1 MESGTA
7 PGAIG
12 AAVAGPASSGRWLA
26 TGSLYAT
33 LALVAAATVAA
44 AVAAAVSGNPLVA
57 IAPIALVAFGYW
69 AARVPLRRPAALLLV
84 LLLVP
89 DAYLV
94 TVGQW
99 HTPLAFL
106 GDLLHF
112 GMLRSQG
119 EPTGLTGSEAIV
131 LFLLAVHVR
140 RRLQGSQVDGAAQAA
155 AARVLGVF
163 LALLAGGVLVAEVI
177 GLARGLPPAMW
188 KVRTLLLP
196 LPFIVV
202 FLSAFRG
209 DRDHELVGRIV
220 VAAALYRAVL
230 AFVVQRLA
238 VMETGG
244 PYVYATSHG
253 DSVLFS
259 VGLFLVLADFAVRPS
274 RRRAIRAL
282 LLCPVIL
289 LGAIENGRRTFWVMA
304 PLTLAV
310 AYALAPMRGWK
321 RSLTRAVVLVGPIV
335 AIYVAVGWD
344 RTGSFF
350 GPVTTLRSIL
360 DPSVSRSSYW
370 REVENWNIAMSMRAT
385 ALTGA
390 GMGGQYTEIMPN
402 DDISMFYKEYREWPH
417 NSVLGLL
424 FLMGPLGFTSYAA
437 LLALVCFLSFRSYW
451 LATAPQHRVAAF
463 GCLAAAIACLVMAYS
478 DIGPNS
484 PQYRVHLA
492 LAVAVSARLAVA
504 TGAWPPDRLPF
515 RRGVARSLIGSLRL
529 GRWVPSR
536 R

>member
-7 PGAIG
+7 PGVIDG
-12 AAVAGPASSGRWLA
+12 AVAGPATSGRWLA
-26 TGSLYAT
+26 AGTHHAA
-33 LALVAAATVAA
+33 LALVAVATVVAA
-44 AVAAAVSGNPLVA
+44 AAAAMSGNPLLAVA
-57 IAPIALVAFGYW
+57 PVALFAFAYW

-89 DAYLV
+89 DANLV

-99 HTPLAFL
+99 HTPIAFL

-119 EPTGLTGSEAIV
+119 EPSGPTGSEAII

-140 RRLQGSQVDGAAQAA
+140 RRLQGSQVDGEAQAP
-155 AARVLGVF
+155 AARVLGGF
-163 LALLAGGVLVAEVI
+163 LALLAGGVLAAEVI
-177 GLARGLPPAMW
+177 GLARGLPPAAW

-209 DRDHELVGRIV
+209 DRDHELVGRIL
-220 VAAALYRAVL
+220 VAAAVCRSVL
-230 AFVVQRLA
+230 AIVVQRLA

-244 PYVYATSHG
+244 PFVYATSHG

-259 VGLFLVLADFAVRPS
+259 VGLFLVLADLAVRPS

-289 LGAIENGRRTFWVMA
+289 LGAIENGRRTFWVMV
-304 PLTLAV
+304 PMTLAV
-310 AYALAPMRGWK
+310 AYGLAPMRGWK
-321 RSLTRAVVLVGPIV
+321 RSFTRAVVLVGPIV
-335 AIYVAVGWD
+335 ALYVAVGWD

-350 GPVTTLRSIL
+350 GPVATLRSVV

-370 REVENWNIAMSMRAT
+370 REVENWNIVMSMRPT

-390 GMGGQYTEIMPN
+390 GLGGQYTEIMPN
-402 DDISMFYKEYREWPH
+402 DDISMFYREYKEWPH

-424 FLMGPLGFTSYAA
+424 FLMGPFGFTAYAA

-451 LATAPQHRVAAF
+451 LAKAPEHRVAAF
-463 GCLAAAIACLVMAYS
+463 GCLTAVIACLVMAYS

-492 LAVAVSARLAVA
+492 LAAAVSARLAVA
-504 TGAWPPDRLPF
+504 TGAWTF
-515 RRGVARSLIGSLRL
+515 RGGTARGLVGSTLL
-529 GRWVPSR
+529 GRWAPSR